1 MIKYYFYKNFKFLII
16 LLFLCLFLFNCDSN
30 NKNTSNS
37 IDIKTMQHPIYGSW
51 KFNRELFQKEQ
62 NKIKEN
68 QFNLSDIDPNI
79 KMIFY
84 KNNQFKSYYDNQVTK
99 GKWKIENDLLFMDTN
114 EMGKWKSFKFT
125 LRANEL
131 VIFDRNYIIAL
142 TKLTSSK

>member
-1 MIKYYFYKNFKFLII
+1 MIKYCFYKNFKFLIV
-16 LLFLCLFLFNCDSN
+16 LLFICLFLFNCEN
-30 NKNTSNS
+30 NKQNVNNS
-37 IDIKTMQHPIYGSW
+37 IDIEAVQNSIYGSW

-125 LRANEL
+125 IRTNEL

-142 TKLTSSK
+142 TKLPS

>member
-1 MIKYYFYKNFKFLII
+1 MIKYCFYKNFKFLIV
-16 LLFLCLFLFNCDSN
+16 LLFICLFLFNCEN
-30 NKNTSNS
+30 NKQNVNNS
-37 IDIKTMQHPIYGSW
+37 IDIEAVQNSIYGSW

-84 KNNQFKSYYDNQVTK
+84 KNNYFKSYYDNQVTK

-125 LRANEL
+125 IRTNEL

-142 TKLTSSK
+142 TKLPS

>member
-1 MIKYYFYKNFKFLII
+1 MIRYYFYKNFKFLIV
-16 LLFLCLFLFNCDSN
+16 LLFLCLFILNCEN
-30 NKNTSNS
+30 NKQNVNNS
-37 IDIKTMQHPIYGSW
+37 IDIKTIQHPIYGSW
-51 KFNRELFQKEQ
+51 KFNRELFQREQ

>member
-1 MIKYYFYKNFKFLII
+1 MIKYYFYKNFNFLIV
-16 LLFLCLFLFNCDSN
+16 LLFLCLFVLNCDN
-30 NKNTSNS
+30 NKQNVNNS
-37 IDIKTMQHPIYGSW
+37 IDIKTVQHPIYGSW

-114 EMGKWKSFKFT
+114 EMCKWKSFKFT
-125 LRANEL
+125 IRTNEL

-142 TKLTSSK
+142 TKLPS